1 MTAAG
6 YGVFRRGRLQLAL
19 PLHALREVVPCSR
32 LDALPCA
39 APCVVGGL
47 DLRGTL
53 LPVIDLQML
62 IGAGA
67 MASPTADN
75 VVVMVSEG
83 RLLGVLADSVTGIF
97 GCEDAK
103 LSRLAQATGGPSL
116 ICGGFPRDDDGSL
129 VSLLSVEAL
138 ASLPGVPQ
146 VADPRRSAGVDETLQ
161 DLVEEDAHLML
172 LRSGDLSF
180 ALKSTHVHTTLLDP
194 VRESSALSGGYC
206 LGAIEHAGRRV
217 PAVDLAAFCGFDALP
232 AHTLRQAFVLNFDG
246 AYVAMLV
253 EEVVDVVRTVIPPA
267 AGSVLGALPEGEV
280 MAGVL
285 SLDALPAHSVRAV
298 TRRKGFYLRL
308 DETRL
313 MQSPALIGLSKLNTP
328 VEGAGGDASEGARDR
343 IRPGHRVITYDIGV
357 EVATPIDQISEILPW
372 RPDEALGGTGGSRA
386 ALVVSRG
393 RSIPTWCL
401 SSMFGR
407 VAPPLSPSASVLVV
421 EHDGGLVG
429 FSVSRLMTIDE
440 ALPPRGEGRTG
451 VAGAVHSFDHR
462 MVGSGDE
469 ARMISL
475 MDLQRVAGSLKAA

>member
-1 MTAAG
+1 MSATG

-19 PLHALREVVPCSR
+19 PLHALREVVPCRR

-53 LPVIDLQML
+53 LPVIDLQTL

-67 MASPTADN
+67 AASSTADN

-103 LSRLAQATGGPSL
+103 LSRLAQVAGAPAL

-129 VSLLSVEAL
+129 VSLLSIEAL
-138 ASLPGVPQ
+138 ASLPGVPR
-146 VADPRRSAGVDETLQ
+146 VADPRCSSGMDETVQ
-161 DLVEEDAHLML
+161 AAQAEDAHLML
-172 LRSGDLSF
+172 LRSGELSF

-194 VRESSALSGGYC
+194 VREPSALSGGYC
-206 LGAIEHAGRRV
+206 LGAIEHAGLRV
-217 PAVDLAAFCGFDALP
+217 PAVDLAAFCGFDAVP
-232 AHTLRQAFVLNFDG
+232 VHSLRQAFVLNFDG

-253 EEVVDVVRTVIPPA
+253 EEVVDVVRAVITPA
-267 AGSVLGALPEGEV
+267 AGSVFGALPEGEV
-280 MAGVL
+280 IAGVL
-285 SLDALPAHSVRAV
+285 SLDALPPHPARAV

-308 DETRL
+308 DEARL
-313 MQSPALIGLSKLNTP
+313 MHSPALIGLSKLNTP
-328 VEGAGGDASEGARDR
+328 VEGADDAASGSIRERA
-343 IRPGHRVITYDIGV
+343 RPGHRVITYDIGV

-372 RPDEALGGTGGSRA
+372 RPDEALGAADGGRA

-407 VAPPLSPSASVLVV
+407 VTPPLSTSASVLVV
-421 EHDGGLVG
+421 EHDGALVG

-440 ALPPRGEGRTG
+440 AQPPRGEGRAIT
-451 VAGAVHSFDHR
+451 AGAAHSFDHR

-475 MDLQRVAGSLKAA
+475 MDLQRVAASLKAA